1 MLQINNETAHAMFY
15 KLMERFDK
23 IEKMLERQNKMKE
36 CLDGDTLLDNYDL
49 SKLLGVPFVL
59 TLQPVPAQRYTE
71 IQAAAVKFDK
81 KGREKDVDLYY
92 LQMHTMV
99 AGIKE
104 PNFGEHALLKKFGA
118 ATPIELFAKLFK
130 AGEISAISAKISAL
144 SGFSDDNEAVVD
156 QVKN

>member
-1 MLQINNETAHAMFY
+1 MNLVDALMAADKNGVLLQETEKFEV
-15 KLMERFDK
+15 ER
-23 IEKMLERQNKMKE
+23 
-36 CLDGDTLLDNYDL
+36 L

-104 PNFGEHALLKKFGA
+104 PNFGEHALLKKLRRLNFL
-118 ATPIELFAKLFK
+118 PNCLKLVK
-130 AGEISAISAKISAL
+130 SARFLLKFRRFPDLAMIMKL
-144 SGFSDDNEAVVD
+144 WLTR
-156 QVKN
+156 

>member
-1 MLQINNETAHAMFY
+1 MNLVDALMAADKNGVLLQETEKFEV
-15 KLMERFDK
+15 ER
-23 IEKMLERQNKMKE
+23 
-36 CLDGDTLLDNYDL
+36 L

-92 LQMHTMV
+92 LQMHTMA

>member
-1 MLQINNETAHAMFY
+1 
-15 KLMERFDK
+15 
-23 IEKMLERQNKMKE
+23 
-36 CLDGDTLLDNYDL
+36 
-49 SKLLGVPFVL
+49 
-59 TLQPVPAQRYTE
+59 
-71 IQAAAVKFDK
+71 
-81 KGREKDVDLYY
+81 
-92 LQMHTMV
+92 MV